1 MPDMGQGKIYQT
13 GATDNG
19 GNRGMYKVIVI
30 DDETLVRRG
39 IVMET
44 DWQGTVWS

>member
-30 DDETLVRRG
+30 DDETLAVSY
-39 IVMET
+39 T
-44 DWQGTVWS
+44 HLTLPTT